1 MALVTK
7 LYLQYDERLMYPI
20 LSYIQD
26 TYVLMVLYCSF
37 VCIIN
42 SIYHLKLKVRYTHNS
57 ELRIMS
63 GANMEM

>member
-26 TYVLMVLYCSF
+26 TYVLMVIQQLLF
-37 VCIIN
+37 G
-42 SIYHLKLKVRYTHNS
+42 HLLRLKF
-57 ELRIMS
+57 
-63 GANMEM
+63 